1 MKQFCA
7 LLIDD
12 DKATNFYNKWMLSKH
27 SGFGQIVVRN
37 SGVEGLEYLKNNEDD
52 KNLIPDLILL
62 DLNMPGMNGWEFLNK
77 FKEYKNRFLKEIK
90 IFILSTSK
98 DPNDISLAKKDCDIV
113 GYLNKPLSLNVLD
126 YILRKHFQ
134 RDCV

>member
-1 MKQFCA
+1 MKQFSA

-27 SGFGQIVVRN
+27 SSFGEIVVRN
-37 SGVEGLEYLKNNEDD
+37 NGVEGLEYLKNQGKDH
-52 KNLIPDLILL
+52 IPDLILL
-62 DLNMPGMNGWEFLNK
+62 DLNMPGMNGWEFLIK
-77 FKEYKNRFLKEIK
+77 FKELKNSLFKEIK

-98 DPNDISLAKKDCDIV
+98 DPKDIFLAKKDVDII

-126 YILRKHFQ
+126 YILGKHLQ

>member
-1 MKQFCA
+1 MKRFCA

-27 SGFGQIVVRN
+27 GGFGEIVVRN

-77 FKEYKNRFLKEIK
+77 FKEFKNRFLKEIK